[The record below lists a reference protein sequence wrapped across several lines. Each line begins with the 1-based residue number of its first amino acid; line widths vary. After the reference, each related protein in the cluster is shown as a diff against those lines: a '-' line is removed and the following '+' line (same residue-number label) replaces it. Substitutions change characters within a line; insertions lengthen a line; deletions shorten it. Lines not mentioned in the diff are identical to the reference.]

1 MDADQSGDISDGEW
15 SEFFTEFIAPFI
27 VCDADTDYV
36 LIAAEL
42 TTCITPPT
50 ASKITELLPLA
61 THEADVF
68 KFMDRA
74 TEQNLTLYDYIFL
87 RKVVA
92 AMKTCGDGGYFVPAR
107 LYCALAITSPRSP
120 AVTSPVE
127 KEIFNAA
134 VVLTDGFYYGQTS
147 FLDPMQFIAVAYL
160 YNYFGDYELP
170 FNDGIVSS
178 ADFIR
183 AA

>member
-1 MDADQSGDISDGEW
+1 
-15 SEFFTEFIAPFI
+15 
-27 VCDADTDYV
+27 V
-36 LIAAEL
+36 
-42 TTCITPPT
+42 TT
-50 ASKITELLPLA
+50 SKILELKDIA
-61 THEADVF
+61 THEADLF

-74 TEQNLTLYDYIFL
+74 SEQNLTFYDYLFL
-87 RKVVA
+87 RKTVA
-92 AMKTCGDGGYFVPAR
+92 AMKSCADGGYFVPAR

-120 AVTSPVE
+120 SITSPVE

-147 FLDPMQFIAVAYL
+147 FLSPLQFIAVAYL

-170 FNDGIVSS
+170 FNDGIVSV

>member
-15 SEFFTEFIAPFI
+15 TEFYNEFI
-27 VCDADTDYV
+27 VPFVACDADLDYV
-36 LIAAEL
+36 LIAAEVTACISTTL
-42 TTCITPPT
+42 T
-50 ASKITELLPLA
+50 SKILELKDLVGK
-61 THEADVF
+61 EADLL
-68 KFMDRA
+68 KYMDRA

-120 AVTSPVE
+120 SVTSPVE

-147 FLDPMQFIAVAYL
+147 FLDPL
-160 YNYFGDYELP
+160 
-170 FNDGIVSS
+170 
-178 ADFIR
+178 
-183 AA
+183 